1 MSFRF
6 RTSGSTVAAGAI
18 ILIAFVFASCHSG
31 TKKNEPASASS
42 ERGVAKFEFSEE
54 IHNFGSLKA
63 GEIVS
68 FTFVFRNSGTRFLT
82 ITKVETDCGCTV
94 VNIPEKK
101 IAPGQQGQIEVTYNT
116 AGEVGKQL
124 KTITVFSDAD
134 KPEKQLFFTANV
146 DSDVLKI
153 YS

>member
-6 RTSGSTVAAGAI
+6 NVSGSIFVAGVVVM
-18 ILIAFVFASCHSG
+18 LVFAVASCHSG
-31 TKKNEPASASS
+31 TKKTEPAVSSS
-42 ERGVAKFEFSEE
+42 ESGIAKFEFSEE
-54 IHNFGSLKA
+54 IHNFGLLKS

-68 FTFVFRNSGTRFLT
+68 FTFVFRNSGTKTLT
-82 ITKVETDCGCTV
+82 ITKVDSDCGCTE
-94 VNIPEKK
+94 VNIPDKK

-134 KPEKQLFFTANV
+134 KPEKQLFFTADV
-146 DSDVLKI
+146 ESDMLKI